1 MTLFVGIDIEDLY
14 TQVKLPTT
22 ITKYNVD
29 TGEPYSVDAGLY
41 KFTVGDLTFDSNYI
55 ENYDWESLG
64 LDIIYTNK
72 QEYSCHKHKS
82 LLDYYVGCF
91 LYKSKHYNIG
101 EWNDRYECRDNRD
114 LILYENIEHFITFTK
129 EKLSV
134 ITSQPNI
141 VVLYRQQL
149 ERKYESKKQIPL
161 W

>member
-64 LDIIYTNK
+64 LNILIVRKNSYG
-72 QEYSCHKHKS
+72 CHKHKS
-82 LLDYYVGCF
+82 MFDYFIGNFTNKNEHYYEG
-91 LYKSKHYNIG
+91 SKYGNKVNVTLFKDI
-101 EWNDRYECRDNRD
+101 EI
-114 LILYENIEHFITFTK
+114 LIQFTK
-129 EKLSV
+129 EKLQV
-134 ITSQPNI
+134 ITSSPEIIILHKEDPVTN
-141 VVLYRQQL
+141 YHDG
-149 ERKYESKKQIPL
+149 IPC
-161 W
+161 